1 MCASVFIRGHTYY
14 SVDMKG
20 LASIIVQPVVH
31 VYYSINPSW
40 PNFNIIP
47 LITGFMSSKCS

>member
-40 PNFNIIP
+40 PDFNIIP